1 MFCSEYGTFALL
13 RDNGSI
19 MAKFSTSPV
28 ILQIL
33 PALQQGGV
41 ERGTLEMAE
50 AITQAGGKA
59 LVASSGGRLIP
70 LLRSLGADHI
80 TLPACGSRNPAH
92 VLRNSR
98 MLARILNQHNV
109 ALVHARSRIPAWI
122 ARMACRRTRTS
133 FVTTWHGVHANTV
146 PGKKLYNSVLASG
159 DRVIAISQHIG
170 RMLEQDYNV
179 PPDRLRVIPR
189 GADIGQ
195 FSPHAVSGQRM
206 HQLAEQWNIPAGSAI
221 ILMPGRLTAWKGQSL
236 VLQALAQLEAG
247 LPEQPWHCVFAG
259 SDKPDGRYVQELTQ
273 LAHSLGLDN
282 RIRFAGHCD
291 DMPAAMALAT
301 MVLVPSLRPEPFGRV
316 VVEAQAMC
324 RPVIVSH
331 HGAAVETVDN
341 GVTGLSV
348 RPNNAADLADAMFA
362 VLTAPPATLA
372 HMGNAAR
379 QAVLAHYT
387 TEAMQHATLGVYD
400 EVLGTELAPSFLHTK
415 NAPALFQDHDLAG

>member
-1 MFCSEYGTFALL
+1 MASFL
-13 RDNGSI
+13 R
-19 MAKFSTSPV
+19 SPV

-50 AITQAGGKA
+50 AITQAGGRA
-59 LVASSGGRLIP
+59 LVASSGGRLVP
-70 LLRSLGADHI
+70 LLHSLGAEHI
-80 TLPACGSRNPAH
+80 TLPDCGSRNPAH
-92 VLRNSR
+92 VIRNAR
-98 MLARILNQHNV
+98 MLARILTEHNV
-109 ALVHARSRIPAWI
+109 AIVHARSRIPAWT

-159 DRVIAISQHIG
+159 DRVIAISEHIG
-170 RMLEQDYNV
+170 RMLERDYKV
-179 PPDRLRVIPR
+179 PVSRLRVIPR
-189 GADIGQ
+189 GADISQ
-195 FSPHAVSGQRM
+195 FSPEAVSGQRM
-206 HQLAEQWNIPAGSAI
+206 HQLAEQWAVPAGSAI
-221 ILMPGRLTAWKGQSL
+221 ILMPGRLTAWKGQTL
-236 VLQALAQLEAG
+236 VLQALAQLEAA
-247 LPEQPWHCVFAG
+247 LPEQHWHCVFAG
-259 SDKPDGRYVQELTQ
+259 SDKPDGRYVQELTH
-273 LAHSLGLDN
+273 LAHTLGLDD

-316 VVEAQAMC
+316 VVEAQAMS

-341 GVTGLSV
+341 GVTGLCV
-348 RPNNAADLADAMFA
+348 PPGDAAHLADAMFT
-362 VLTAPPATLA
+362 VLTAPKTTLA
-372 HMGNAAR
+372 DMGAAAR
-379 QAVLAHYT
+379 QTVLTHYT

-400 EVLGTELAPSFLHTK
+400 ELLGSQLAPAFLQTK

>member
-1 MFCSEYGTFALL
+1 
-13 RDNGSI
+13 
-19 MAKFSTSPV
+19 MASFLTSPV

-41 ERGTLEMAE
+41 ERGTLEMAQ
-50 AITQAGGKA
+50 AITQAGGTA
-59 LVASSGGRLIP
+59 LVASSGGRLVP
-70 LLRSLGADHI
+70 LLRSLGAEHI
-80 TLPACGSRNPAH
+80 TLPECGSRNPAH
-92 VLRNSR
+92 VLRNT
-98 MLARILNQHNV
+98 RILRRILTQHNV
-109 ALVHARSRIPAWI
+109 ALVHARSRIPAWM
-122 ARMACRRTRTS
+122 ARMACRRTQTA

-159 DRVIAISQHIG
+159 NRVIAISEHIA
-170 RMLEQDYNV
+170 RILRQDYNV
-179 PPDRLRVIPR
+179 PPQRLRVIPR
-189 GADIGQ
+189 GADITQ
-195 FSPHAVSGQRM
+195 FSPDAVSGQRM
-206 HQLAEQWNIPAGSAI
+206 HQLAEQWNVPAGSAI
-221 ILMPGRLTAWKGQSL
+221 ILMPGRLSAWKGQSL

-259 SDKPDGRYVQELTQ
+259 SDKADGQYVRELTA
-273 LAHSLGLDN
+273 LAHSLGLSD
-282 RIRFAGHCD
+282 RIRFAGHCE

-348 RPNNAADLADAMFA
+348 PPNNAAALADAMFA
-362 VLTAPPATLA
+362 ILTAPAAALATMGTNARLA
-372 HMGNAAR
+372 VM
-379 QAVLAHYT
+379 AHYT

-400 EVLGTELAPSFLHTK
+400 ELLNTQLAPTFLHTK
-415 NAPALFQDHDLAG
+415 NAAAPFQDHDLAG